1 MTGDFQINCCS
12 AHLHQFRGSTHT
24 DLPWP
29 FCQMPALSSR
39 AISARCGSGTSC
51 SRNTSWLWTPGCPPP
66 SAFVWEGASSSPEL
80 HPLAP
85 HRCCW
90 GFHHHWKT
98 NTDRLNTLRLPK
110 ATWILSSS
118 SATTQ
123 TCSTPRRYLWGR
135 SCSSVSPL
143 LSGRLQ
149 NRLPTLA
156 EGTSFTQHS
165 CHPNPT
171 AMERKA
177 ENEYGQESCAFSP
190 LGGDQRIQKD
200 LFLYLPLRFW
210 LFSIY
215 QVPRAGAL
223 IKQLILNVHQYSQ
236 QCVYGFTT
244 CRTRDTSDSFLLVA
258 AFDKNFALQC
268 PVSLLKSELLPQRP
282 RVQSNA
288 SLQPVGAVVLTSRWF
303 ITAHVE
309 QHHVDKE
316 QFFPKKGGWEG
327 GLLSEHPPGCTL
339 GVHWSHVSLTTIRS
353 AGPEGLRY

>member
-12 AHLHQFRGSTHT
+12 THLYQFRGSTHT

-66 SAFVWEGASSSPEL
+66 SAFVWEGAFSSPEL

-110 ATWILSSS
+110 ATWILSSP

-149 NRLPTLA
+149 NRLRTLA
-156 EGTSFTQHS
+156 EGTSFTQHG

-200 LFLYLPLRFW
+200 LFFVFTSQVLIVFHLPGASCRGTDKAAHPECPPVLSATCLRLYNLQNKRHKRQ
-210 LFSIY
+210 FS
-215 QVPRAGAL
+215 
-223 IKQLILNVHQYSQ
+223 
-236 QCVYGFTT
+236 T
-244 CRTRDTSDSFLLVA
+244 
-258 AFDKNFALQC
+258 
-268 PVSLLKSELLPQRP
+268 
-282 RVQSNA
+282 
-288 SLQPVGAVVLTSRWF
+288 
-303 ITAHVE
+303 
-309 QHHVDKE
+309 
-316 QFFPKKGGWEG
+316 
-327 GLLSEHPPGCTL
+327 GCCL
-339 GVHWSHVSLTTIRS
+339 W
-353 AGPEGLRY
+353 